1 MKLRERATNL
11 TNLIIYRNIYLYWNK
26 NCEEIPILH
35 YTISLLYIQLSKN
48 VIIKHVESFGEG
60 PGFAGLVAARLALA
74 LNRVDVDI
82 LEVLGSAPPTA
93 VVASL
98 LQSLIINISTLISCI
113 RGSH

>member
-11 TNLIIYRNIYLYWNK
+11 TNLIIYRNIYLNWNK

-98 LQSLIINISTLISCI
+98 LQSLIINISTLIFLNEI
-113 RGSH
+113 

>member
-1 MKLRERATNL
+1 M
-11 TNLIIYRNIYLYWNK
+11 
-26 NCEEIPILH
+26 H

-74 LNRVDVDI
+74 LDRVEVDI